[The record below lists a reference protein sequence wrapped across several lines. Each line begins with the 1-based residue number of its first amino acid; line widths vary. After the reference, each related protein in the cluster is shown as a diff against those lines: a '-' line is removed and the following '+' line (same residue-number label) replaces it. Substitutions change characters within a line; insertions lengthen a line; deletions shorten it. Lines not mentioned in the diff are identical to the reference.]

1 MKLNAQESKKKV
13 KVKIK
18 IKMKL
23 GVVSDLGVLL

>member
-1 MKLNAQESKKKV
+1 MKLNAQESKKKM